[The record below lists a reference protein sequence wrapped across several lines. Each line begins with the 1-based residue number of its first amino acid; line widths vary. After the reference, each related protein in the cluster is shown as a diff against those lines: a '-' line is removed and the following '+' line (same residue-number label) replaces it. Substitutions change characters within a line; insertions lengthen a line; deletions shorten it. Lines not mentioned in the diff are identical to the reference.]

1 MSFDGMSGRVELD
14 EISDLKQSISA
25 MNFMVQSSG
34 TMRARRIGVY
44 DAPSRRYSPAQNATV
59 VWPGNVHAVPADLA
73 ASPPEQGFDTTWLL
87 VGAGVSAVVVVAG
100 VTILVR
106 KRYAHLQAIMLQLF
120 TEVSPVCT
128 LVTRPRALPPS
139 WK

>member
-1 MSFDGMSGRVELD
+1 MKE
-14 EISDLKQSISA
+14 SIRA
-25 MNFMVQSSG
+25 MNYLLGSDG
-34 TMRARRIGVY
+34 AMRGREIGVFS
-44 DAPSRRYSPAQNATV
+44 APSGRYSPVQNNTLM
-59 VWPGNVHAVPADLA
+59 WPGNVHAVPADMGAL
-73 ASPPEQGFDTTWLL
+73 PTEQGFDTTWIL